1 MNIQAFDRMA
11 AIVGAFAK
19 HMNNVSVPQPTVDG
33 EFELIF
39 RQMNNCTL
47 MSDTG
52 KLEGWL
58 GVGEMLIIL
67 LFAIRFI
74 SRLLCPGTGLQPIAA
89 TTEFGQSSSGLLVT
103 TRPTPRLSI
112 SPF

>member
-1 MNIQAFDRMA
+1 MNVHAFDRMA

-47 MSDTG
+47 MSEG
-52 KLEGWL
+52 GELYWLVNALERAKFI
-58 GVGEMLIIL
+58 VL
-67 LFAIRFI
+67 LQIY
-74 SRLLCPGTGLQPIAA
+74 SQPRV
-89 TTEFGQSSSGLLVT
+89 L
-103 TRPTPRLSI
+103 
-112 SPF
+112 

>member
-1 MNIQAFDRMA
+1 MPGSEFNYYLRCGWGSVLIGFLTIHRIGNDHVNMQAFDRMA

-47 MSDTG
+47 TS
-52 KLEGWL
+52 ES
-58 GVGEMLIIL
+58 GE
-67 LFAIRFI
+67 LF
-74 SRLLCPGTGLQPIAA
+74 
-89 TTEFGQSSSGLLVT
+89 
-103 TRPTPRLSI
+103 
-112 SPF
+112 